1 MLRSGVARGC
11 CEGEQRINMEVAQ
24 TTQRKQNS
32 REGFAKK
39 RALIAHQR
47 AILGCSPACAPDSSP
62 TRLSR
67 RDIVGVPVADQEK
80 GLITK
85 RLIAEYIGAQVCA
98 ILCLLQSAYV

>member
-11 CEGEQRINMEVAQ
+11 CEEDQRINMAVAQ

-47 AILGCSPACAPDSSP
+47 AILDCSPACAPDSSP

-67 RDIVGVPVADQEK
+67 REIVGVPVAGREK

-85 RLIAEYIGAQVCA
+85 RPIAEYIGAQVCA
-98 ILCLLQSAYV
+98 ILCLLESA